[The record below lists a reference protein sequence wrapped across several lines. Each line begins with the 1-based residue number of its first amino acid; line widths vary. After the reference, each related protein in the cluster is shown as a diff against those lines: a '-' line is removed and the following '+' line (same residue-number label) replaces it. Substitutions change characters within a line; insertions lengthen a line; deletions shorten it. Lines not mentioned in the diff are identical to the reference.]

1 MLLMI
6 FHKMDLLWI
15 RGKREA
21 NSQLFVLGHTKS
33 SWCLGLTLALAGLSD
48 CPKCKLLELQGYTFF
63 TLCFPEGN
71 DLILALPFC
80 FLAMRPVQSQQSY
93 APCLGRRSLNPWTTR
108 EVPSISTF
116 SNVFSPTRPLEHIMY
131 VLSYFS
137 YV

>member
-1 MLLMI
+1 MIKLLFMLLMI

-80 FLAMRPVQSQQSY
+80 FFFLRVF
-93 APCLGRRSLNPWTTR
+93 
-108 EVPSISTF
+108 F
-116 SNVFSPTRPLEHIMY
+116 SSNMDHF
-131 VLSYFS
+131 
-137 YV
+137 